1 MHSYTHKQITIA
13 HTQTHAMTMDVQFEE
28 CISISSFSPALAL
41 LTVFVVADAVAV
53 VFDVVFVVVVVAVL
67 VLLVVLVVAC

>member
-41 LTVFVVADAVAV
+41 LTVFVVAVAV
-53 VFDVVFVVVVVAVL
+53 VFDVVVVVVLVVL
-67 VLLVVLVVAC
+67 VLLVVLVVAW

>member
-41 LTVFVVADAVAV
+41 LTVVVVAVAV
-53 VFDVVFVVVVVAVL
+53 VFDVVVVL
-67 VLLVVLVVAC
+67 VLLVVLVVAW